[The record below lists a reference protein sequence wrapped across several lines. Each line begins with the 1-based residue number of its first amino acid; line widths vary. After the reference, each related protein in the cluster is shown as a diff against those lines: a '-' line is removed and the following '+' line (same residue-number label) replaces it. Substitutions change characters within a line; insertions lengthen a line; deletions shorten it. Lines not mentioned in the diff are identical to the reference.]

1 MEIDIVVDETSKKT
15 VQRVEGLTR
24 GGPAPSPFE
33 VPLSMYLMQPW
44 NNRNVNLQQWF
55 NYGLTP
61 ATWNSYCIQQME
73 VYKCSIKSDSKN

>member
-1 MEIDIVVDETSKKT
+1 VTPVA
-15 VQRVEGLTR
+15 GLKP

-33 VPLSMYLMQPW
+33 VPLSMYMMQPW

-61 ATWNSYCIQQME
+61 ATWTTYCRTQMDLLH
-73 VYKCSIKSDSKN
+73 KSTTQTK